1 MKVSLKLPGPRIEG
15 SVGGLNRAGVEVREA
30 GPVRRGLLVLPPFL
44 KLALWRDVRFAETS
58 LPVGAAHST
67 PTAPLPR
74 PRPALQERLALR
86 VSRLFLGSAQKGDA
100 PASRS
105 SPRKLF
111 VSGGRS
117 GALPLKR
124 LF

>member
-1 MKVSLKLPGPRIEG
+1 MKVSLKLPGPRLEG
-15 SVGGLNRAGVEVREA
+15 SVGGLNRAGGEVRGA
-30 GPVRRGLLVLPPFL
+30 GPVRRGLLFLPPFL
-44 KLALWRDVRFAETS
+44 RLALRRDVRSALTS
-58 LPVGAAHST
+58 PAAGAALST
-67 PTAPLPR
+67 PAPRPLP
-74 PRPALQERLALR
+74 ASQERLALR

-105 SPRKLF
+105 SPGKLF